1 MVRLFKNAVPSILL
15 CTGTKIQW
23 RDSGFPEDHRWPIEE
38 WWMMLGDSKLEVL
51 AINQREA
58 RNVVKHAG
66 TGTPDDGDGPV
77 LV

>member
-1 MVRLFKNAVPSILL
+1 
-15 CTGTKIQW
+15 
-23 RDSGFPEDHRWPIEE
+23 
-38 WWMMLGDSKLEVL
+38 MMLGDSKLEVL